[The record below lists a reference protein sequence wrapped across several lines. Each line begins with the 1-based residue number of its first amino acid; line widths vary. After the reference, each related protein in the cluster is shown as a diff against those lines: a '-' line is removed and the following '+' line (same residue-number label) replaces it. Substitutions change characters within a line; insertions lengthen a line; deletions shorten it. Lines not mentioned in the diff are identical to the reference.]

1 LPGLPSGTP
10 ALPHAFAPSVNHGT
24 HLDPAKHVIVT
35 PNGERTA
42 LAMPLSDGKVGMI
55 PVPPLIQRLPFGLQQ
70 TYAQQYAEA
79 YQDALEEQGPTTL
92 ESSQS
97 KRRDP

>member
-1 LPGLPSGTP
+1 
-10 ALPHAFAPSVNHGT
+10 
-24 HLDPAKHVIVT
+24 
-35 PNGERTA
+35 
-42 LAMPLSDGKVGMI
+42 MPLSDEKVGMI